1 MIKRIAC
8 IWLGFSGMLFSFAQ
22 QNIFAGPMYVNPS
35 FQANIDQTI
44 AVTQDPVALANLKL
58 IRNAPSAFWIDKRE
72 KIKGTSL
79 NSLEGILADAAKNP
93 VKQTAVFIVYDL
105 PNRDCNAR
113 ASNGELCCTYRSDGT
128 CDYSKNTDNCEAG
141 LNQYKKEYID
151 PYVEVVS
158 QYQDKVNIALVLEPD
173 SLPNLI
179 TNMGNPACRNSERAY
194 KDGIKYA
201 VEQFAQQAPK
211 VWLYLD
217 SSHGS
222 WIGWKDSNMIPFVK
236 LVQSMGIAP
245 YLRGFSSN
253 VANYQPLGKMCPQ
266 IDWCLPHNNH
276 LSDECCNDPCK
287 LTTQYNGCTNELNF
301 VQLLGSYF
309 PDKKFIIDTG
319 RNGVPNARQDCANWA
334 NPRDTGLGQ
343 YPTADTGYPQVDA
356 YLWLKTP
363 GESDACTEI
372 LPDGTHC
379 ARFDTMATSIDSIGS
394 RIGEPRAPEAGKW
407 FMYQIQMLAKN
418 ANLGKIPPQVLNPP
432 SPPTSSAN
440 PIPSKPPKP
449 SPSKKPEPTPTPAP
463 VSVPSPSPSQTFQSG
478 SYKITCKSCETI
490 A

>member
-1 MIKRIAC
+1 
-8 IWLGFSGMLFSFAQ
+8 
-22 QNIFAGPMYVNPS
+22 
-35 FQANIDQTI
+35 
-44 AVTQDPVALANLKL
+44 
-58 IRNAPSAFWIDKRE
+58 
-72 KIKGTSL
+72 
-79 NSLEGILADAAKNP
+79 
-93 VKQTAVFIVYDL
+93 
-105 PNRDCNAR
+105 
-113 ASNGELCCTYRSDGT
+113 
-128 CDYSKNTDNCEAG
+128 
-141 LNQYKKEYID
+141 
-151 PYVEVVS
+151 VVS
-158 QYQDKVNIALVLEPD
+158 RYQDKVNIALVIEPD

-179 TNMGNPACRNSERAY
+179 TNIGSPKCKNSERAY

-201 VEQFAQQAPK
+201 VEQFAKKAPK

-222 WIGWKDSNMIPFVK
+222 WIGWKDSNMVPFVK
-236 LVQSMGIAP
+236 LIQSMGIVP

-319 RNGVPNARQDCANWA
+319 RNGVPNARTECSFWC
-334 NPRDTGLGQ
+334 NPRNTGLGQ

-363 GESDACTEI
+363 GESDGCSQI
-372 LPDGTHC
+372 LPSGKPC
-379 ARFDTMATSIDSIGS
+379 PRFDTMCASVDSLGT
-394 RIGEPRAPEAGKW
+394 RPGEDPAPEAGQW
-407 FMYQIQMLAKN
+407 YMYQIQMLAKN
-418 ANLGKIPPQVLNPP
+418 ANLGKLPPQVLNPP
-432 SPPTSSAN
+432 SPTPSAN
-440 PIPSKPPKP
+440 PSKPPKP
-449 SPSKKPEPTPTPAP
+449 SKPSKPEPAPAP
-463 VSVPSPSPSQTFQSG
+463 VAPVPSPSPSQTFQSG

-490 A
+490 S